1 MCLLTYYKREQTKRL
16 ELLIKHDNCKA
27 NSKKDDFVKI
37 NDILMMGYILKMVK
51 IMITISSIC
60 YIFAMIFKFLIEIQN
75 DYMNWDSYGNDPE
88 EPEHFTSFYAMN
100 ERDDGDILLAYL
112 YFSFTS
118 LTTVGFG
125 DYNPRSDIERAF
137 IAFGLLFGVALFSL
151 IMGQFI
157 EMILE
162 ILESNK
168 IDGDGDQLARFFGVL
183 QNFNDQEIFNVEI
196 KRKIEGYFDY
206 RWDKDKN
213 NVLNNEKYASFM
225 EQLSEVVKDELLK
238 QFLYEEFL
246 IAYKVS
252 FTFEK
257 EERFNAQL

>member
-1 MCLLTYYKREQTKRL
+1 
-16 ELLIKHDNCKA
+16 
-27 NSKKDDFVKI
+27 
-37 NDILMMGYILKMVK
+37 
-51 IMITISSIC
+51 
-60 YIFAMIFKFLIEIQN
+60 
-75 DYMNWDSYGNDPE
+75 
-88 EPEHFTSFYAMN
+88 MN
-100 ERDDGDILLAYL
+100 EREDYDILLAYL

-157 EMILE
+157 EMIVD
-162 ILESNK
+162 IMESNSL
-168 IDGDGDQLARFFGVL
+168 DGDGDHLAKFFGVL
-183 QNFNDQEIFNVEI
+183 QNFNDQELFDVNI

-225 EQLSEVVKDELLK
+225 EQLSETVKDELLRK
-238 QFLYEEFL
+238 FMYEEFL
-246 IAYKVS
+246 VAYVHS
-252 FTFEK
+252 FRYEK
-257 EERFNAQL
+257 EPRVNN